1 MRLSAI
7 LSIPLFVLYVLLLS
21 CEGQQELPDNCNPI
35 NFISLEAE
43 NDTIESGTETIITS
57 EAEGDALTYEW
68 TMTLGIIEGSGSS
81 VTYKATPC
89 AIGEIEVT
97 CKVIDECGNSESKSV
112 IILVI

>member
-1 MRLSAI
+1 MRLLAI
-7 LSIPLFVLYVLLLS
+7 YFVQLAVLYIFLIS
-21 CEGQQELPDNCNPI
+21 CEKQKELPDNCDPI
-35 NFISLEAE
+35 NFISLQTE
-43 NDTIESGTETIITS
+43 NDTIESGTETRITA

-68 TMTLGIIEGSGSS
+68 TKTLGIIDGSGSS

-97 CKVIDECGNSESKSV
+97 CKVIDKCGNSGSKSV

>member
-7 LSIPLFVLYVLLLS
+7 LFVQLSALYILFLS
-21 CEGQQELPDNCNPI
+21 CEGKQELPDDCSPI

-43 NDTIESGTETIITS
+43 NDTIDSGTETIIAA

-97 CKVIDECGNSESKSV
+97 CKVTDECANSESKSV